1 MVRIFTILFLSF
13 TICSSYV
20 FANKNEPLKR
30 LSWPFEG
37 IFGNFD
43 RKAAQR
49 GFQVY
54 KEVCAS
60 CHSMNQLYYRNLVD
74 LGFSEDEVKEL
85 AKSIVVK
92 DGPNDEG
99 DMFDRA
105 GLPSDKFASA
115 FLNEQAA
122 RSANNG
128 SLPADLSLIIKARAD
143 GANYV
148 YSLLTG
154 YEEPPTHFNM
164 MPGLNYN
171 RYFPNHQI
179 AMPAP
184 LSDGMVTYM
193 DGTPSDIDQMSRDIV
208 IFLQWAAEPEMERRK
223 AMGLKTMLFLTVFC
237 VVFYIAKKRVW
248 SRLY

>member
-1 MVRIFTILFLSF
+1 MIRTFYILLISFALS
-13 TICSSYV
+13 ISS
-20 FANKNEPLKR
+20 ASAGNHDPLKT
-30 LSWPFEG
+30 LTWPFEG
-37 IFGNFD
+37 VFGSFD

-54 KEVCAS
+54 KEVCAA
-60 CHSMNQLYYRNLVD
+60 CHSMNQLYYRNLID
-74 LGFSEDEVKEL
+74 LGFSEEEVKEL
-85 AKSIVVK
+85 AKSITVK

-99 DMFDRA
+99 DMFDRP
-105 GLPSDKFASA
+105 GLPSDKFASP
-115 FLNEQAA
+115 FSNEQAA

-128 SLPADLSLIIKARAD
+128 AFPADLSLIIKARAD

-154 YEEPPTHFNM
+154 YEEAPAGINM

-184 LSDGMVTYM
+184 LSDGIITYM
-193 DGTPSDIDQMSRDIV
+193 DGTPNDVDQMSRDV
-208 IFLQWAAEPEMERRK
+208 VVFLQWAAEPEMERRK
-223 AMGLKTMLFLTVFC
+223 SIGLKTMLFLTIFS
-237 VVFYIAKKRVW
+237 VVFYIAKKRIW
-248 SRLY
+248 SRL

>member
-13 TICSSYV
+13 TICTSPV
-20 FANKNEPLKR
+20 FAGKKEPLKT

-37 IFGNFD
+37 IFGSFD

-54 KEVCAS
+54 KEVCAA

-74 LGFSEDEVKEL
+74 LGFSEEEVKEL
-85 AKSIVVK
+85 ARSITVK

-99 DMFDRA
+99 DMFERP
-105 GLPSDKFASA
+105 GLPSDKFASP
-115 FLNEQAA
+115 FPNEGAA

-128 SLPADLSLIIKARAD
+128 SFPADLSLIIKARAD
-143 GANYV
+143 GANYL

-154 YEEPPTHFNM
+154 YEDPPAHFNM

-184 LSDGMVTYM
+184 LSDNMVTYM
-193 DGTPSDIDQMSRDIV
+193 DGTPSDIDQMSRDV
-208 IFLQWAAEPEMERRK
+208 VVFLQWAAEPEMERRK
-223 AMGLKTMLFLTVFC
+223 AIGLKTMLFLTIFC
-237 VVFYIAKKRVW
+237 IVFYIAKKRIW
-248 SRLY
+248 NRL